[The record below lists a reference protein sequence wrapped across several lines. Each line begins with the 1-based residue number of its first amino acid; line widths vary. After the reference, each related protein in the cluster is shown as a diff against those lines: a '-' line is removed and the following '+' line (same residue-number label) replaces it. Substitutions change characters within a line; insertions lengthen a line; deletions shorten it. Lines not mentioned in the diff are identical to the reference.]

1 MKNFI
6 TVLLLVLA
14 SFVSYSQDSTVVQPS
29 VDTNSVQLDSNY
41 VTVQLDSLYPQP
53 LVVDGKVIG
62 VLFTVEQ
69 AQKIDNDYE
78 LFSLMDSIITQYGV
92 NDSITVGVINAQ
104 GKKIA
109 SLELQ
114 VENYKKMLDD
124 KENML
129 TNRDLVIKELKQ
141 KVDMQEAQIKLY
153 QEKEV
158 SFENEIS
165 DLKKEVRRQ
174 KRQKIIGFVTT
185 GLGATGII
193 ILGILVGK

>member
-14 SFVSYSQDSTVVQPS
+14 SFVSYSQDSTVVQLP
-29 VDTNSVQLDSNY
+29 VDTNLVQLDSNY

-92 NDSITVGVINAQ
+92 NDSITVGVINVQ

-114 VENYKKMLDD
+114 VENYKKMLED

-185 GLGATGII
+185 GIGATGII